1 MKLIITFADGEFFT
15 FRDDTI
21 CLRVSN
27 LNRVMDVINNGKLRQ
42 NFIDENRILLEADYD
57 QELIDEIYEVRNM
70 PYFDDFSG
78 FESIKIALNKDVSV
92 EQVRDFFKNFPY
104 KTIIDTDDMDLMDV
118 YKFCCLDYASMPM
131 IKNIYNTEIVSVNEM
146 KEALEVVFDF
156 ARKLDDRKLSPL
168 EKLMFLYDY
177 LKTRIYKE
185 DKNYS
190 NSASLS
196 RVTLGESIVCL
207 GYANLFSAI
216 ANLIGVST
224 DVKTYVNML
233 NKYDGHATVVSY
245 INDDKYNFH
254 SFLEFDPTWDSRRS
268 EKDIGFVS
276 KYYWF
281 GLSPFYSER
290 CKKVGA
296 LSAIGR
302 YGSGTNLLRSFNNC
316 KQLIDLGASMDTMI
330 SKRIFGTLF
339 ERLEKEFTKLGYND
353 GLVLL
358 HDIAVKDD
366 ITKRDIELLH
376 LTYLKLFENNL
387 GYDEFLRLLYFVRR
401 SQFVYGA
408 DYELD
413 FEDVVHVARRRETR
427 ANFIAYVLFKDRDE
441 YRNVTSL
448 REFKTIP
455 KGTSDK
461 LQYDKERLE
470 LVKTLRRINEGRN
483 M

>member
-1 MKLIITFADGEFFT
+1 MKLIVTFADEDSFS

-27 LNRVMDVINNGKLRQ
+27 LNRLQDVINNSELRQ
-42 NFIDENRILLEADYD
+42 DFIDGNRILLEAAYD
-57 QELIDEIYEVRNM
+57 DTLIDEVYQVKNM
-70 PYFDDFSG
+70 PYFEDFSG
-78 FESIKIALNKDVSV
+78 FESIKIALNKGVSV
-92 EQVRDFFKNFPY
+92 EQVRDFFKSFPY
-104 KTIIDTDDMDLMDV
+104 KTIIDTDDMDLTDV
-118 YKFCCLDYASMPM
+118 YRFCTLDYAATPM
-131 IKNIYNTEIVSVNEM
+131 IKNIYNTEVVSVNEM
-146 KEALEVVFDF
+146 KESLEVVFDF
-156 ARKLDDRKLSPL
+156 AKKLDDGKLSPL

-207 GYANLFSAI
+207 GYSNLFSAI
-216 ANLIGVST
+216 ANLIGIST
-224 DVKTYVNML
+224 YVKTYINML

-254 SFLEFDPTWDSRRS
+254 SFLEFDPTWDSRNS

-281 GLSPFYSER
+281 GLSPVFSER
-290 CKKVGA
+290 CKKVSA
-296 LSAIGR
+296 LSAVGR
-302 YGSGTNLLRSFNNC
+302 SASGGNLLRSFNNC
-316 KQLIDLGASMDTMI
+316 TQLIKLGASKDIKI
-330 SKRIFGTLF
+330 SKRMFGTLF
-339 ERLEKEFTKLGYND
+339 ERLEEEFTKLGYNE

-358 HDIAVKDD
+358 RDIAAKDN
-366 ITKRDIELLH
+366 ITKYDIDLLH

-413 FEDVVHVARRRETR
+413 FEDVVRVARRRETR
-427 ANFIAYVLFKDRDE
+427 ANFIAYILFNDRDE
-441 YRNVTSL
+441 YKNVTSL
-448 REFKTIP
+448 REFKTMP
-455 KGTSDK
+455 KGTKDK

-483 M
+483 K

>member
-1 MKLIITFADGEFFT
+1 MKLIVTFADDEFFT
-15 FRDDTI
+15 FRDNTI

-27 LNRVMDVINNGKLRQ
+27 LNRLKDVINNSDLRQ
-42 NFIDENRILLEADYD
+42 DFIDENGILLESAYD
-57 QELIDEIYEVRNM
+57 DTLIDEVYAVRNM

-78 FESIKIALNKDVSV
+78 FESIKIALNKSVSV
-92 EQVRDFFKNFPY
+92 EQVRDFFKSFPY
-104 KTIIDTDDMDLMDV
+104 KTIIDTDDMDLTDV
-118 YKFCCLDYASMPM
+118 YRFCTLDYAAMPM
-131 IKNIYNTEIVSVNEM
+131 IKNIYNTEVVSVNEM
-146 KEALEVVFDF
+146 KESLEVVFDF
-156 ARKLDDRKLSPL
+156 AKKLDDGKLSPL

-190 NSASLS
+190 N
-196 RVTLGESIVCL
+196 
-207 GYANLFSAI
+207 LFSAI
-216 ANLIGVST
+216 ANLIGIST
-224 DVKTYVNML
+224 YVKTYINML
-233 NKYDGHATVVSY
+233 NKYDCHATVVSY

-254 SFLEFDPTWDSRRS
+254 SFLEFDPTWDSRNS
-268 EKDIGFVS
+268 EKDVGFVS

-281 GLSPFYSER
+281 GLSPVFSER
-290 CKKVGA
+290 CKKVSA
-296 LSAIGR
+296 LSAVGR
-302 YGSGTNLLRSFNNC
+302 SASGGNLLRSFNNC
-316 KQLIDLGASMDTMI
+316 TQLIELGASKEI
-330 SKRIFGTLF
+330 SKRMFGTLF
-339 ERLEKEFTKLGYND
+339 ERLEEEFTKLGYNE

-358 HDIAVKDD
+358 RDIAVKDN
-366 ITKRDIELLH
+366 ITKYDIDLLH

-408 DYELD
+408 GYELD
-413 FEDVVHVARRRETR
+413 FEDVVRVARRRETR
-427 ANFIAYVLFKDRDE
+427 ANFIAYILFKDRGE

-470 LVKTLRRINEGRN
+470 LVKTLRRINEERN
-483 M
+483 K

>member
-1 MKLIITFADGEFFT
+1 
-15 FRDDTI
+15 
-21 CLRVSN
+21 
-27 LNRVMDVINNGKLRQ
+27 
-42 NFIDENRILLEADYD
+42 
-57 QELIDEIYEVRNM
+57 
-70 PYFDDFSG
+70 
-78 FESIKIALNKDVSV
+78 
-92 EQVRDFFKNFPY
+92 
-104 KTIIDTDDMDLMDV
+104 
-118 YKFCCLDYASMPM
+118 
-131 IKNIYNTEIVSVNEM
+131 
-146 KEALEVVFDF
+146 
-156 ARKLDDRKLSPL
+156 
-168 EKLMFLYDY
+168 MFLYDY

-207 GYANLFSAI
+207 GYSNLFSAI
-216 ANLIGVST
+216 ANLIGIST
-224 DVKTYVNML
+224 YVKTYINML

-254 SFLEFDPTWDSRRS
+254 SFLEFDPTWDSRNS
-268 EKDIGFVS
+268 EKDVGFVS

-281 GLSPFYSER
+281 GLSPVFSER
-290 CKKVGA
+290 CKKVSA
-296 LSAIGR
+296 LSAVGR
-302 YGSGTNLLRSFNNC
+302 SASGGNLLRSFNNC
-316 KQLIDLGASMDTMI
+316 TQLIELGASKDTKI
-330 SKRIFGTLF
+330 SKRMFGTLF
-339 ERLEKEFTKLGYND
+339 ERLEEEFTKLGYNE

-358 HDIAVKDD
+358 RDIAVKDN
-366 ITKRDIELLH
+366 ITKYDIDLLH

-401 SQFVYGA
+401 SKFVYGA

-413 FEDVVHVARRRETR
+413 FEDVVRVARRRETR
-427 ANFIAYVLFKDRDE
+427 TNFIAYILFKDRDE

-470 LVKTLRRINEGRN
+470 LVKTLRRINEVRN
-483 M
+483 K